1 MESTY
6 SIKALQAGAASVV
19 RRAEHGSVL
28 TITRH
33 EKPVAVIMSHERAA
47 AIAETLK
54 ILGDPQAMEAI
65 RADRAGDGRLYTL
78 DDLP

>member
-1 MESTY
+1 M
-6 SIKALQAGAASVV
+6 
-19 RRAEHGSVL
+19 L

-33 EKPVAVIMSHERAA
+33 EKPVAVIRSHERAA
-47 AIAETLK
+47 AIAETLE